1 MKLRKK
7 TNIELSEQNG
17 LHHTLLT
24 NTVEERTS
32 KNKIRATMQVISKI
46 LCGTLGPYGSTT
58 IVQDREMR
66 HFATKDGYDVMNKI
80 GFDDEV
86 ARTIVDILRQV
97 ASNQVLSVGDGST
110 SAIVVSEALYS
121 ALTDPENEKLFE
133 KVAAK
138 DIVDILNDLSDY
150 LEVELKKRTRAVSE
164 DLSEIEK
171 VAAISTNNDKIAG
184 AFMKDIYSRIGR
196 FGFISTDVLEK
207 REKDYY
213 EVKQGI
219 EWSRGYIDDYFAYGR
234 ESKKVVHDQEPRLFL
249 TNSTLSY
256 SDLEILMSSVIGD
269 VCGKQKA
276 EVVVVAN
283 NFDEDVRT
291 FFKANRTKHMSGRGI
306 AEMVFTVVDI
316 DQVTTTSIH
325 TLDDLA
331 TLAGCEIYDKFKH
344 KPSDYLAKPERFL
357 GRAEKVIVTAKSTQV
372 IGKSLEGEA
381 LSRKDV
387 AVSGFKAELEK
398 TLSVDE
404 PTKDQEFDIYEL
416 RRRIS
421 CLTDSTAVIHVGGK
435 SLTERM
441 TRERLFEDAIFACK
455 SAIKHGV
462 IPGGNIMIPMILED
476 KSKELARDL
485 SAKYD
490 YLPVES
496 LADFF
501 SRFLFIIKE
510 AFKESYRNVL
520 NNSYFTEEEVEHVV
534 TECIVKKLF
543 YNLKLHKYE
552 PIETTSVIN
561 SVDTDIQILRSVIS
575 IIGIL
580 ATSNQFITL
589 NLNVTDQIRKQG

>member
-7 TNIELSEQNG
+7 TNIEICEENG
-17 LHHTLLT
+17 LVHSFLT
-24 NTVEERTS
+24 NTVEEKSS
-32 KNKIRATMQVISKI
+32 KAKIRATMQVVSKI

-58 IVQDREMR
+58 VVQDREMR

-80 GFDDEV
+80 SFDDEV

-97 ASNQVLSVGDGST
+97 ASSQVLSVGDGST

-121 ALTDPENEKLFE
+121 ALTDPDNESLFE
-133 KVAAK
+133 RVAAK
-138 DIVDILNDLSDY
+138 DIVDILNDLSEY
-150 LEVELKKRTRAVSE
+150 LEAELKKRARPVSE
-164 DLSEIEK
+164 DLSEIER
-171 VAAISTNNDKIAG
+171 VAAISTNNDKVAG
-184 AFMKDIYSRIGR
+184 AFMREIYSRIGK

-219 EWSRGYIDDYFAYGR
+219 EWTRGYIDDYFAYQREGR
-234 ESKKVVHDQEPRLFL
+234 KIIHDKEPRLFL
-249 TNSTLSY
+249 TSSTLSY
-256 SDLEILMSSVIGD
+256 SDLEILLSNVIGD

-276 EVVVVAN
+276 ELVIVAN
-283 NFDEDVRT
+283 NFDEDVKT
-291 FFKANRTKHMSGRGI
+291 FFKTNRTKHLAARGLT
-306 AEMVFTVVDI
+306 EMVFTVVDI
-316 DQVTTTSIH
+316 DQVTTSSIH
-325 TLDDLA
+325 TLEDLA
-331 TLAGCEIYDKFKH
+331 TLAGCEVYDKFKH
-344 KPSDYLAKPERFL
+344 QPVDYISSPDRFI

-372 IGKSLEGEA
+372 IGKQLAGEA
-381 LSRKDV
+381 NSRKERFV
-387 AVSGFKAELEK
+387 AGFKSELDK
-398 TLSVDE
+398 LLSVE
-404 PTKDQEFDIYEL
+404 ETNKDKEFEVYEL

-462 IPGGNIMIPMILED
+462 IPGGNIMIPMILDD
-476 KSKELARDL
+476 KSKELTREL

-490 YLPVES
+490 YLTVDSTEE
-496 LADFF
+496 FF
-501 SRFLFIIKE
+501 GRFLLIIRK
-510 AFKESYRNVL
+510 AFEESYRNVL
-520 NNSYFTEEEVEHVV
+520 NNSYFTEEEVEHVIG
-534 TECIVKKLF
+534 ECVLKKLF

-552 PIETTSVIN
+552 PIETTGVIN
-561 SVDTDIQILRSVIS
+561 SVDTDVQILRSVIS

-589 NLNVTDQIRKQG
+589 NFSVTDQIRKQG